1 MDSMLAKSVFVHRK
15 GEMILVNF
23 AARPEV
29 VVNVTLEAN
38 SSALLHAR
46 GSEPLVPLRVAP
58 QMPHPQPRR

>member
-1 MDSMLAKSVFVHRK
+1 M
-15 GEMILVNF
+15 NF

-29 VVNVTLEAN
+29 AVNVTLEAN

-58 QMPHPQPRR
+58 QTPHPQPRR